1 MKKYG
6 LVYPGT
12 GVIGAASAD
21 TLGYRNTFAGLTVSL
36 AATGAYAGGSAGTG
50 DGGNDGAGVTAKAS
64 DWHLSYAVPMVD
76 GLTIAHGVSTVDFSD
91 TSLNDDTSSVSHILY
106 STGPVSVGYRM
117 AEFHDGTAGA
127 TELMLK
133 LTLSHLT

>member
-1 MKKYG
+1 MME
-6 LVYPGT
+6 
-12 GVIGAASAD
+12 
-21 TLGYRNTFAGLTVSL
+21 TV
-36 AATGAYAGGSAGTG
+36 
-50 DGGNDGAGVTAKAS
+50 VTAKAS

-117 AEFHDGTAGA
+117 AEFHDGTAGSNGTNVEA
-127 TELMLK
+127 YAIA
-133 LTLSHLT
+133 HLT